1 MKDNYQIAAVAQLI
15 ADPGR
20 CMMLMTLMDGR
31 AYTAGELAGV
41 ASIRAQTASVHLG
54 KLLDGGL
61 VSAVK
66 QGRCK
71 YFRLAS
77 TLVAD
82 TLESLLRLQAASESY
97 KPKAPPKSSCP
108 TLLRSARTCY
118 DHLAGEL
125 GVKLYDA
132 FVSNGFIEV
141 GDDRLGL
148 TGEGRQAL
156 IAMGLSEKSLIEKPS
171 KPLLRSCMDWSQRR
185 SHLAGPLARELLNHF
200 IAQGWLSV
208 VEGSRQLTVTA
219 AGRRYFKSLQVDIFS

>member
-41 ASIRAQTASVHLG
+41 ANISAQTASAHLN

-61 VSAVK
+61 ISAVK

-77 TLVAD
+77 KLVAG
-82 TLESLLRLQAASESY
+82 TLESLLCLQAESESF
-97 KPKAPPKSSCP
+97 KLKSRPQSSCP
-108 TLLRSARTCY
+108 KSLRCARTCY

-125 GVKLYDA
+125 GVGVYES
-132 FVSNGFIEV
+132 FVSRGVIV
-141 GDDRLGL
+141 VDSDQITL
-148 TGEGRQAL
+148 TDAGRQAL
-156 IAMGLSEKSLIEKPS
+156 LDIGLPATALLEKSS
-171 KPLLRSCMDWSQRR
+171 KPLLRSCLDWSQRR
-185 SHLAGPLARELLNHF
+185 SHLAGLLARDILQHF
-200 IAQGWLSV
+200 IALGWLSAV
-208 VEGSRQLTVTA
+208 DGSRQLKISA
-219 AGRRYFKSLQVDIFS
+219 LGKKKFKSFGVE